1 MLWYKA
7 WLETRARFVTSLSTL
22 TLFCGL
28 FVHHALG
35 MMRPEWKADF
45 NRLLY
50 ITQEFLAIMWT
61 LSAVLLGMGGI
72 VHEKTV
78 GTSSFTLSLPVSR
91 TRLQVIRVGVGLL
104 EAVILGVVPWVV
116 ICAISWGAQMPI
128 RITHVGLYPWLLVSG
143 GLVYYA
149 MAVLVSSLV
158 EGEYSAPA
166 IAIGLVFLSTI
177 VLDSWFRRLDV
188 WRFATGDFYI
198 DKKTFELAGHFPL
211 LATLVCIG
219 AATLMLV
226 ASTKAV
232 QGRDF

>member
-1 MLWYKA
+1 MLWCKA
-7 WLETRARFVTSLSTL
+7 WLETRARFVASLSTL

-28 FVHHALG
+28 FVHHAVG

-50 ITQEFLAIMWT
+50 ITQEFMAIMWI

-78 GTSSFTLSLPVSR
+78 GTSSFTLSFPVSR
-91 TRLQVIRVGVGLL
+91 TRLQVIRLGVGLL
-104 EAVILGVVPWVV
+104 EAVILGVVPWMV

-128 RITHVGLYPWLLVSG
+128 RVTHVGLYPWLLVSG

-177 VLDSWFRRLDV
+177 ILDSWFRRLDV

-198 DKKTFELAGHFPL
+198 DKKTFELAGDFPWL
-211 LATLVCIG
+211 GTLVCTG

-226 ASTKAV
+226 ASTRAV
-232 QGRDF
+232 QCRDF